1 MLRLN
6 PPHRDPKDL
15 LSQEVVWYCYY
26 ESFGCHKENSILTT
40 GKVSFQLPPREEIKS
55 FDILVTTCI
64 SSGQIYSLGVDCEF
78 DQIIIDEAGEAME
91 YEVFIPMQNASE
103 KTKIILA
110 GDHLQ
115 LGPIIRSELCLSLK
129 MDESILEKSIK

>member
-1 MLRLN
+1 
-6 PPHRDPKDL
+6 
-15 LSQEVVWYCYY
+15 
-26 ESFGCHKENSILTT
+26 
-40 GKVSFQLPPREEIKS
+40 
-55 FDILVTTCI
+55 
-64 SSGQIYSLGVDCEF
+64 
-78 DQIIIDEAGEAME
+78 ME